1 MKINL
6 QKIVLQIRVTK
17 HPIKHYTKDILY
29 RFLFKCFIYLFI
41 YFNGELL
48 WYHEY
53 LDFFPLLIKTFITKL
68 KFGVYCVIF
77 NI

>member
-17 HPIKHYTKDILY
+17 NPIKHYTKDILY
-29 RFLFKCFIYLFI
+29 RFLFKYFIYLFI
-41 YFNGELL
+41 LMANCYGTMSV
-48 WYHEY
+48 WI
-53 LDFFPLLIKTFITKL
+53 FFPLLINTFITKL

>member
-1 MKINL
+1 M
-6 QKIVLQIRVTK
+6 
-17 HPIKHYTKDILY
+17 
-29 RFLFKCFIYLFI
+29 FYLFI